1 MRKTV
6 RPVSWKSWQTQ
17 INKLSRT
24 KQEVTRPLKLECDG
38 LLSDLGTTQK
48 SAWITE
54 HRTSD
59 LGEGVELG

>member
-1 MRKTV
+1 MLKTV
-6 RPVSWKSWQTQ
+6 RPISWKSWQTQ

-38 LLSDLGTTQK
+38 LLCDLGTTQK

-54 HRTSD
+54 HRTCD
-59 LGEGVELG
+59 LGEQGELG